1 MEKNK
6 EKLNIVENTTKKLLD
21 LFGVEA
27 KIKEVKKEDNIITVQ
42 IEAEEPGILIG
53 YHGGTLF
60 SLQLILELIVSK
72 KIGEW
77 TKVVVN
83 IGDYRQKREEILKKM
98 ALSFTQKVLFSGEP
112 VVLPPLSPQDR
123 RVIHLFLRDH
133 PDVFSE
139 SEGEGEN
146 RRLVIKPRRKI
157 KR

>member
-27 KIKEVKKEDNIITVQ
+27 KIEEIKEEDNIITVQ
-42 IEAEEPGILIG
+42 IETKEPGILIG